1 MEKFKAKK
9 INKFKCE
16 FKDKEL
22 EKSFFEKTM
31 KNDMK
36 LLRGLIL
43 ILAIIYL
50 LFLIPDFLILTNFI
64 NFQHT
69 LVIRIINFI
78 FLMLLYF
85 YINRIKDYNVQ
96 SYVVSMVQTSTII
109 SYFILTSNYG
119 GSWNYFIKIFDVI
132 LFLLVI
138 YILPNKLINK
148 FVISNILK
156 VVFFY
161 TAYQSID
168 IETLDF
174 IAGIA
179 YTSIIHLV
187 IFLLSY
193 KIAYHQRLK
202 YLSDMELKYLSEID
216 NLTGIY
222 NRNKLDIEVGK
233 WIKLKQRY
241 GFDLSIIFLDFD
253 NFKDINDEY
262 GHVEADNILKKSVKK
277 IESVI
282 RETDIFGRWGGD
294 EFVILLPKTNKSESL
309 KLAKRIRL
317 SLYEENE
324 DLSVPVTCSYGL
336 TSVSK
341 EDSLNKLLDRV
352 DSLMY
357 DAKDAGRDKIVS

>member
-222 NRNKLDIEVGK
+222 NRNKLDIEVER

-241 GFDLSIIFLDFD
+241 GFELSIIFLDFD

-262 GHVEADNILKKSVKK
+262 GHVEADNILKKSVRK

-294 EFVILLPKTNKSESL
+294 EFVILLPKANKTKAI
-309 KLAKRIRL
+309 KLAERIRL
-317 SLYEENE
+317 NLNEENKN
-324 DLSVPVTCSYGL
+324 LRIPVTCSYGV
-336 TSVSK
+336 TSVHK
-341 EDSLNKLLDRV
+341 EDSLNNLLDRV

-357 DAKDAGRDKIVS
+357 DAKNAGKDKIVS